1 MPFDPRTES
10 SQPRLSGPGTGL
22 IGKILATLVS
32 AVVLVVAFM
41 VSLLVFA
48 VVAAIALVIVGYLW
62 WKTRAL
68 RKQMREHTPG
78 GRVIEGE
85 VTQHPDGSDS
95 PGNERSQ

>member
-1 MPFDPRTES
+1 MPFDPSNES
-10 SQPRLSGPGTGL
+10 SQPRLSGPGTGI
-22 IGKILATLVS
+22 IGKILATLAS

-48 VVAAIALVIVGYLW
+48 AVAAVALVIFGYLW

-68 RKQMREHTPG
+68 RKQMREHPRG

-85 VTQHPDGSDS
+85 VVQHPDGSDS